1 MQMEDVNVRMEEIN
15 AFRARMKG
23 IEKRYDETNFEM
35 KESNKKV
42 S

>member
-1 MQMEDVNVRMEEIN
+1 MQLEDVNVRMEEIN

-23 IEKRYDETNFEM
+23 IEQRYDETNFEM
-35 KESNKKV
+35 KDSNKKV